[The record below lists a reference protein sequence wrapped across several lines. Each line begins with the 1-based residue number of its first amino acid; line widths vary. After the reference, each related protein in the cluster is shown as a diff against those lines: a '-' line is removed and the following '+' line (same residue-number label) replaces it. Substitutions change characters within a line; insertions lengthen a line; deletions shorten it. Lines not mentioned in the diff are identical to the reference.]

1 MSYEL
6 GSIVNPFIIII
17 AWNEANNYWV
27 KEDVIRKLE
36 KQPFHYFV
44 QYFTVQLSL
53 IILAIAIRRV
63 PLVCSHTFTFYRT
76 SQTKFFVICFLIV
89 LIITNHKQ
97 KYF

>member
-17 AWNEANNYWV
+17 AWSEANNYWV

-36 KQPFHYFV
+36 KQLFHFFV

-53 IILAIAIRRV
+53 ILSEIAIRV
-63 PLVCSHTFTFYRT
+63 PLDYSHTFTLYHT
-76 SQTKFFVICFLIV
+76 SQTKFYVICFLIA